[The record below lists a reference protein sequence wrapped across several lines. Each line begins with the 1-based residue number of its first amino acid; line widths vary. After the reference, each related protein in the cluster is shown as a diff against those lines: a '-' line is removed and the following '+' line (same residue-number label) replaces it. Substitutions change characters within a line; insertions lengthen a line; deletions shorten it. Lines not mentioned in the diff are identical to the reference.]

1 MEKCHIAIQTVDY
14 LGYTLTR
21 AGFKPQVN
29 KVAAILQLQPPRT
42 VKQVRKFLGFINF
55 YKDFIKN
62 RSTILQPIV
71 NLTKKQ
77 TPFKWTQVQD
87 QAFHNIKQA
96 LAKDTLLIYP
106 DPNLPFDVYTDAS
119 DTAIALAIFQKSK
132 PVSFFSQTLSQSQ
145 RNYTVTQKETLA
157 LVKVLQHPVG
167 SCCQHLHR
175 PQKHHV
181 PHLVQPANASLALSY
196 CRIQPKA

>member
-1 MEKCHIAIQTVDY
+1 M
-14 LGYTLTR
+14 
-21 AGFKPQVN
+21 
-29 KVAAILQLQPPRT
+29 
-42 VKQVRKFLGFINF
+42 KQVRKFLGFINF
-55 YKDFIKN
+55 YKDFIQN

-77 TPFKWTQVQD
+77 TPFKWTQVHD
-87 QAFHNIKQA
+87 QAFHKIKQA

-106 DPNLPFDVYTDAS
+106 DPNLPFDVYADAS

-157 LVKVLQHPVG
+157 LVKGL
-167 SCCQHLHR
+167 
-175 PQKHHV
+175 
-181 PHLVQPANASLALSY
+181 
-196 CRIQPKA
+196 